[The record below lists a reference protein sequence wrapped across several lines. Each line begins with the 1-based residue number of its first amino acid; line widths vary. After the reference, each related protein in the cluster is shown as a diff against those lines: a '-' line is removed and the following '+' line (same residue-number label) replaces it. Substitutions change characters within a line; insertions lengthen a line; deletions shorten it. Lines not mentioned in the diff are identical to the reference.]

1 VNDLIIVAN
10 RAPFSFSKNFLN
22 NVEKDLREHRR
33 PQVPHFAEGGL
44 VKAMASLMRPGKWN
58 TTWIGASMGDVDID
72 VARGHCTALF
82 KKMIQSKYAPNRF
95 PVIELD
101 ADDRMHFQFKE
112 YDFYMRFVLFDSRH
126 MDSYYSRFANG
137 FLWPLRHLTRSPVF
151 YKKGGVFPRPCF
163 EKNDFVQYTS
173 SGVTFANTIIDEINK
188 HSRSHE
194 NGEDV
199 VIWNQD
205 FHLMQISEVI
215 KALLLEESY
224 SYKQR
229 KRIHV
234 GQFVHTP
241 FFNIHEIQGLI
252 REDKRKRMQA
262 EFFDPFSE
270 SIESVLQR
278 LTWGML
284 SNDFIGFH
292 TKEYCDH
299 FLEAIEEWFPIR
311 IKVNGTF
318 YEIIHQNSVTT
329 VAPLPIG
336 LDVDT
341 ILSETSIGKELKHRL
356 GRESLYKRIM
366 EEKRQKKCIFGGLER
381 RDYTKGLIERL
392 RIFHQTF
399 DQLKSVN
406 QEAVFYQVTAPSRV
420 SNPDYQRL
428 NAVLEEE
435 TERLNRILPTKTI
448 AHIDR
453 GIEPPQNYRFMKE
466 IDVMLVTP
474 LDDGMNL
481 VAFEFILS
489 QKHKNPND
497 RGILVL
503 STSGASRVLKREGFG
518 EEDGIV
524 YINPMKSKEAAGR
537 IFRAL
542 QEKKRLSEKVIDYVE
557 KERRVDDWAD
567 KNIEAILKS
576 RNIL

>member
-252 REDKRKRMQA
+252 RTRKKETLRKS
-262 EFFDPFSE
+262 D
-270 SIESVLQR
+270 R
-278 LTWGML
+278 L
-284 SNDFIGFH
+284 
-292 TKEYCDH
+292 C
-299 FLEAIEEWFPIR
+299 
-311 IKVNGTF
+311 
-318 YEIIHQNSVTT
+318 
-329 VAPLPIG
+329 
-336 LDVDT
+336 
-341 ILSETSIGKELKHRL
+341 
-356 GRESLYKRIM
+356 
-366 EEKRQKKCIFGGLER
+366 
-381 RDYTKGLIERL
+381 
-392 RIFHQTF
+392 
-399 DQLKSVN
+399 
-406 QEAVFYQVTAPSRV
+406 
-420 SNPDYQRL
+420 
-428 NAVLEEE
+428 
-435 TERLNRILPTKTI
+435 
-448 AHIDR
+448 
-453 GIEPPQNYRFMKE
+453 
-466 IDVMLVTP
+466 
-474 LDDGMNL
+474 
-481 VAFEFILS
+481 
-489 QKHKNPND
+489 
-497 RGILVL
+497 
-503 STSGASRVLKREGFG
+503 REGA
-518 EEDGIV
+518 E
-524 YINPMKSKEAAGR
+524 S
-537 IFRAL
+537 
-542 QEKKRLSEKVIDYVE
+542 
-557 KERRVDDWAD
+557 
-567 KNIEAILKS
+567 
-576 RNIL
+576 